1 MTAVLSKDLRSNTS
15 AAWTSASIASETP
28 PASGAELR
36 ASVLPLSGMPW
47 RKARGVVAQELSR
60 VRLVADAD
68 EELDTSRIERE
79 FPTVTIERVETCDA
93 RETRDKSQLV
103 IDDFAWRGAF
113 DFRRFDEAVENA
125 RPVNSLTVRGSDAA
139 GVACEVM
146 ARYQRLVARRNAASA
161 APIFDAVLEAHASA
175 FGAVRFDL
183 EHALDTWQWMLR
195 LEPEIGMAPQIAALF
210 HDIDR
215 LESDLHERI
224 EHRAHRALDDAQAK
238 RGGERALAILRG
250 LGIEED
256 EAQRVRDLVGGHVQ
270 SERDAAVLDD
280 ADALSFLSLMSP
292 RYADYFGLAQTRRK
306 VAFTLGRLTPE
317 AREKVSLFR
326 LRPDIERLLQPG

>member
-1 MTAVLSKDLRSNTS
+1 MTAVLSNEIRSTAANASWAQTS
-15 AAWTSASIASETP
+15 IDRAAP

-36 ASVLPLSGMPW
+36 ASVLPLSAMS
-47 RKARGVVAQELSR
+47 RFKARAVGAPELSR
-60 VRLVADAD
+60 LRLVADED
-68 EELDTSRIERE
+68 DELDTSIIQRE
-79 FPTVTIERVETCDA
+79 FPTVAIERAERSEKGD
-93 RETRDKSQLV
+93 LV

-113 DFRRFDEAVENA
+113 DFRSFDEAVEHA
-125 RPVNSLTVRGSDAA
+125 HPLSRIVVRGSDAA

-161 APIFDAVLEAHASA
+161 TPLFDAILDAHASV
-175 FGAVRFDL
+175 FGSIRFDL

-195 LEPEIGMAPQIAALF
+195 LEPEIGLAPQIAALF
-210 HDIDR
+210 HDIAR

-224 EHRAHRALDDAQAK
+224 EHRAHRVVDDAQAK

-250 LGIEED
+250 LGIDED
-256 EAQRVRDLVGGHVQ
+256 EAQRVRDLVGGYIQ
-270 SERDAAVLDD
+270 GERDATVLDD

-306 VAFTLGRLTPE
+306 VAFTLGRLAPA
-317 AREKVSLFR
+317 AREKVALFR
-326 LRPDIERLLQPG
+326 LRPDIDRLLQPG

>member
-1 MTAVLSKDLRSNTS
+1 MT
-15 AAWTSASIASETP
+15 
-28 PASGAELR
+28 
-36 ASVLPLSGMPW
+36 W
-47 RKARGVVAQELSR
+47 RKLRTGAAPELSR
-60 VRLVADAD
+60 LRLVADAD
-68 EELDTSRIERE
+68 EELDTARIARE
-79 FPTVTIERVETCDA
+79 FPTVTIERAETCGSG
-93 RETRDKSQLV
+93 ELV

-113 DFRRFDEAVENA
+113 DFRRFDEAVEHA
-125 RPVNSLTVRGSDAA
+125 RPIERITVRGSDAA

-161 APIFDAVLEAHASA
+161 TPIFDAVLEAHATVFA
-175 FGAVRFDL
+175 PVRSDL

-195 LEPEIGMAPQIAALF
+195 LEPEIGLAAQIAALV

-256 EAQRVRDLVGGHVQ
+256 DAQRVRDLVGGYMQ
-270 SERDAAVLDD
+270 SEHEAAVLDD
-280 ADALSFLSLMSP
+280 ADSLSFLSLMSP

-306 VAFTLGRLTPE
+306 VAFTLGRLTPA
-317 AREKVSLFR
+317 AREKVALFR
-326 LRPDIERLLQPG
+326 LRPDIDRLLQPG